1 MISTCTDESFSIM
14 CKKYRSSILTP
25 CVNFEKTAN
34 PSCLLPS
41 VVVSF
46 TQFFKEPLS
55 SKIHGPSDSFLNQ
68 RPIFSCVHFVEKIDI
83 GSVVLE
89 RSYFAVNLTLDFSF

>member
-34 PSCLLPS
+34 PFCLLTS
-41 VVVSF
+41 EGVGF
-46 TQFFKEPLS
+46 TQLFKEPFRSRTHGLS
-55 SKIHGPSDSFLNQ
+55 DYFPNQ
-68 RPIFSCVHFVEKIDI
+68 RPIFSGVHVFEKIDI
-83 GSVVLE
+83 GSTIFE
-89 RSYFAVNLTLDFSF
+89 RPYFATNITLDFSF